1 MTFAKRS
8 YRCYAP
14 AVWNS
19 LPKNVVNNDSV
30 TVFKSERETKPGRKG
45 MSLVRLRPKRS
56 QSVTVNYSFRQ

>member
-19 LPKNVVNNDSV
+19 QPKNVVNNDSV

-45 MSLVRLRPKRS
+45 MSLV
-56 QSVTVNYSFRQ
+56 